1 MRQSEAGVPYTA
13 FAQLLESRA
22 LDDDA
27 VARFRDVMAREGS
40 SEATLPQ
47 LDGQVPVRWFREV
60 YPALDAGQATE
71 LGHAFAEQAQ
81 LTSFGPLSLPL
92 ISAGS
97 VAEIMELLAYLPLIT
112 AAVSTRFHPND
123 EGLTVGL
130 TGHTGDPDLDCLV
143 VTYCGSALQRLIH
156 MLVGDD
162 STVRLHTGW
171 PSSASRTQHD
181 DTAEPSVPN
190 APMAFVH
197 VPTETLN
204 EVCRFSDPVAY
215 RLAIADLRE
224 SLAHRIGPKSY
235 SDRVRMSL
243 DEAAELKTCQTVA
256 EELAVSAS
264 TLKRRLHEEG
274 TTFSELLESSL
285 LERATL
291 RLLDRSMSISE
302 IAVDLGYSDLTNFS
316 HAFKRWTGQ
325 SPRQFR
331 ESVHNW

>member
-130 TGHTGDPDLDCLV
+130 TGLSMAMLRSPLV
-143 VTYCGSALQRLIH
+143 A
-156 MLVGDD
+156 
-162 STVRLHTGW
+162 
-171 PSSASRTQHD
+171 
-181 DTAEPSVPN
+181 N
-190 APMAFVH
+190 
-197 VPTETLN
+197 
-204 EVCRFSDPVAY
+204 
-215 RLAIADLRE
+215 
-224 SLAHRIGPKSY
+224 
-235 SDRVRMSL
+235 
-243 DEAAELKTCQTVA
+243 
-256 EELAVSAS
+256 
-264 TLKRRLHEEG
+264 
-274 TTFSELLESSL
+274 
-285 LERATL
+285 
-291 RLLDRSMSISE
+291 
-302 IAVDLGYSDLTNFS
+302 
-316 HAFKRWTGQ
+316 
-325 SPRQFR
+325 
-331 ESVHNW
+331 